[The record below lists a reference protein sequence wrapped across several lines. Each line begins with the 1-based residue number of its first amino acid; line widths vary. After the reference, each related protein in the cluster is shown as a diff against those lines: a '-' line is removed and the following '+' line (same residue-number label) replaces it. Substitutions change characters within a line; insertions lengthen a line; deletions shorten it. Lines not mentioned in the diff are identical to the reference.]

1 MFGDVTIY
9 YAFQLHDSIAHIQ
22 SGDTLDKPLP
32 HPKALGTTTG
42 GFLYEK
48 IGFLLITELQ
58 VAVLLLY
65 SAAMILFVLTYGRK
79 VATRPGN

>member
-1 MFGDVTIY
+1 M
-9 YAFQLHDSIAHIQ
+9 L
-22 SGDTLDKPLP
+22 LDRP
-32 HPKALGTTTG
+32 HPKALGTTIG

-58 VAVLLLY
+58 VAILLLY